1 MNSGDLWTNSALLAD
16 DAWLSDGANGEFLD
30 NRICQQL
37 GGELTDPLGTGRL
50 AELDLEPLALAHAG
64 DLAETQPSASARD
77 GLALRVVDLGLQHH
91 VDNESGH
98 LPNSTRAAFWGTGE
112 AKFHTGFA
120 VSEYGSGLLGSS
132 LKAG

>member
-16 DAWLSDGANGEFLD
+16 VAWRSDGANGEFLD
-30 NRICQQL
+30 NRICQEL
-37 GGELTDPLGTGRL
+37 GGELTDPIGAGRL

-64 DLAETQPSASARD
+64 HLAETQALACPGD

-98 LPNSTRAAFWGTGE
+98 VENSTRAPLRGRATV
-112 AKFHTGFA
+112 KFPTGFT
-120 VSEYGSGLLGSS
+120 VSEYQIRAAES
-132 LKAG
+132 